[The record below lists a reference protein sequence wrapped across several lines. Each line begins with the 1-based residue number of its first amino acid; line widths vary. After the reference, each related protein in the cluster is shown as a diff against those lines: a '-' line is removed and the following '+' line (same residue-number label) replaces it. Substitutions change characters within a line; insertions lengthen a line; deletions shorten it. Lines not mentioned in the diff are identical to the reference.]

1 MRVHDSQAYRKMD
14 VTRGRINRILELR
27 DILLSFQSGFNLVYA
42 AVVCAIL
49 KNVSGLEHSS
59 VITVPSYLKFVTV
72 SSFCPFASISVLM
85 PLVLFFI
92 SLVFSVLVSMP

>member
-59 VITVPSYLKFVTV
+59 VITEPKYLKLVTV
-72 SSFCPFASISVLM
+72 SLD
-85 PLVLFFI
+85 
-92 SLVFSVLVSMP
+92 SLWCFKHHKGFLRAEGDFHKAIYMYS